1 MMHLL
6 QDRNQICGRKQV
18 NFPRFF
24 NGAKHKLHQIHWHGK
39 VQFIIFNWTSRN
51 KQTLVFDKN
60 QYLMDMFG
68 QHLPSLG
75 LSILAS
81 HTMQES
87 CYLVT
92 CAEKNSQVWAHVL
105 TMAEGGRGFSAF
117 LKTLAVGEHHPWSH
131 HKDSTSMQMQPPV
144 RVGFKLATNGIQFYV
159 FCHQARTPIS
169 MALPSSK
176 SLHGL
181 IQNIS

>member
-1 MMHLL
+1 MYVLGTSLADQRSTFLAKWTLLGFWRILDLLYIFVQEGCGFSFNKYLYHDVSSVPFTIMMHLL

-92 CAEKNSQVWAHVL
+92 CAEKNS
-105 TMAEGGRGFSAF
+105 
-117 LKTLAVGEHHPWSH
+117 
-131 HKDSTSMQMQPPV
+131 
-144 RVGFKLATNGIQFYV
+144 
-159 FCHQARTPIS
+159 
-169 MALPSSK
+169 
-176 SLHGL
+176 
-181 IQNIS
+181 